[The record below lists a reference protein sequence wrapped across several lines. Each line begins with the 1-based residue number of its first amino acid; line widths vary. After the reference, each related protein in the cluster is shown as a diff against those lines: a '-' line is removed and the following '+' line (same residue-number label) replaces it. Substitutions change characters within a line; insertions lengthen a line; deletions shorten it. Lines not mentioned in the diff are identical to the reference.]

1 MKDFIIQMLSNYET
15 QRVSSTRFA
24 YFAIIILVILIIL
37 TCCFVML
44 WDTLK
49 QDKNSF
55 DYFTGIAEVILAG
68 AALVLS
74 AGIPKSLSDKF
85 QKKNNNNEYEADK

>member
-1 MKDFIIQMLSNYET
+1 MKNFIIQLLSNNET

-24 YFAIIILVILIIL
+24 YFAIIILVILIIF
-37 TCCFVML
+37 TCCFVMF

-49 QDKNSF
+49 QDKNTF

-68 AALVLS
+68 AALVLC
-74 AGIPKSLSDKF
+74 AGIPKALCDKF
-85 QKKNNNNEYEADK
+85 QNKEEKQ